1 MIHLFI
7 SSFLASIFHFIAGK
21 FLSNHFNLDN
31 RSFYSL
37 SLTSIIGLIF
47 LSFISLTLNFFIP
60 LSYTV
65 NTIIFIAIILLF
77 LIFIKF
83 FLKKSEIRFLFKYI
97 LFCTIGT
104 FSLLIFSKVY
114 TPDAGL
120 YHLPF
125 VNIIN
130 ENKIII
136 GLSNIHQR
144 FGHTSIMQYLSAI
157 HFNNVFGLN
166 GILIPLSSIGI
177 YSIIFFLDQIKN
189 IEKISISKIFS
200 ILIIFYICWKMNRY
214 SEYGNDAPAHFIYF
228 IIIQLYLNFLEKSSK
243 IDETNFF
250 TLSFLSLFAFLN
262 KTTLVLSI
270 LIPMICLNHINLK
283 NLINFKYLFLI
294 IFFFSWIFKN
304 ILITGCLIYPIPI
317 TCLDLLWTNLD
328 KVSNVYDVSI
338 GTEAWSKDWVNQK
351 GVVLNYEN
359 FLKNFYWLKFWL
371 NNHFQKILT
380 IIMPYIL
387 IIIFFIIFLKFFKK
401 KKIEVKKINLKIY
414 IPIFLIITLSVFIW
428 FIKFPVYR
436 FGYSYIVSFFALSF
450 SIYIYYIHKNNY
462 FFNLKKICRGIICIA
477 IIVLTSKQLVRISK
491 NINSKYES
499 VPWPYYNYLK
509 KEYRETNVKEFSK
522 NGVFFYY
529 LPKNAYCYYSK
540 SPCTSVEVDSNLNK
554 KINSLKYKIFYFSR

>member
-7 SSFLASIFHFIAGK
+7 SSFLASIFHFITGK
-21 FLSNHFNLDN
+21 LLSNHFNLDN
-31 RSFYSL
+31 KSFYSL
-37 SLTSIIGLIF
+37 SLTSIIGLVF
-47 LSFISLTLNFFIP
+47 LSFISLTLNFFLP

-65 NTIIFIAIILLF
+65 NTIIFIVIILLF
-77 LIFIKF
+77 LVFIKF
-83 FLKKSEIRFLFKYI
+83 FLKKNEIRFLFKYI

-114 TPDAGL
+114 VPDAGL

-177 YSIIFFLDQIKN
+177 YSIIFFLDKIKN
-189 IEKISISKIFS
+189 IKKISISNTFS

-294 IFFFSWIFKN
+294 IFFFFMDI
-304 ILITGCLIYPIPI
+304 
-317 TCLDLLWTNLD
+317 
-328 KVSNVYDVSI
+328 
-338 GTEAWSKDWVNQK
+338 
-351 GVVLNYEN
+351 
-359 FLKNFYWLKFWL
+359 
-371 NNHFQKILT
+371 
-380 IIMPYIL
+380 
-387 IIIFFIIFLKFFKK
+387 
-401 KKIEVKKINLKIY
+401 
-414 IPIFLIITLSVFIW
+414 
-428 FIKFPVYR
+428 
-436 FGYSYIVSFFALSF
+436 
-450 SIYIYYIHKNNY
+450 
-462 FFNLKKICRGIICIA
+462 
-477 IIVLTSKQLVRISK
+477 
-491 NINSKYES
+491 
-499 VPWPYYNYLK
+499 
-509 KEYRETNVKEFSK
+509 
-522 NGVFFYY
+522 
-529 LPKNAYCYYSK
+529 
-540 SPCTSVEVDSNLNK
+540 
-554 KINSLKYKIFYFSR
+554 